1 VTDPQAG
8 WVFDVIRVPDL
19 ASRVRAGER
28 VERMRATADMPNFFR
43 TSCGPGW
50 ALVGDAG
57 YHKDPCTAA
66 GIMDA
71 FLSAEMLADA
81 VHDGLTGERSM
92 DAALASYV
100 ARRDAWVRPY
110 LELTTQLASMEP
122 PPPRMPALLAA
133 IAADPAESTR
143 FFGRCRAAR
152 RSPNTWRRTMWAASW
167 PGNRGEPKR
176 PRWGTRRYGG
186 TCRKE
191 SGMSK
196 TTVGRRRLVQS
207 AVLATASALTMLVA
221 TPASAATAPTTPTNL
236 HVVLVNGVPNSIAWD
251 ASVSSSLFSYVLFN
265 TNPVT
270 GERSMLTATT
280 KTSRTVR
287 DLVYV
292 DCIRVGSTLH
302 LTIQALAQDPEHSTS
317 GFSEQL
323 DVTLPKTVPP
333 RG

>member
-1 VTDPQAG
+1 
-8 WVFDVIRVPDL
+8 
-19 ASRVRAGER
+19 
-28 VERMRATADMPNFFR
+28 
-43 TSCGPGW
+43 
-50 ALVGDAG
+50 
-57 YHKDPCTAA
+57 
-66 GIMDA
+66 
-71 FLSAEMLADA
+71 
-81 VHDGLTGERSM
+81 
-92 DAALASYV
+92 
-100 ARRDAWVRPY
+100 
-110 LELTTQLASMEP
+110 
-122 PPPRMPALLAA
+122 
-133 IAADPAESTR
+133 
-143 FFGRCRAAR
+143 
-152 RSPNTWRRTMWAASW
+152 
-167 PGNRGEPKR
+167 
-176 PRWGTRRYGG
+176 
-186 TCRKE
+186 
-191 SGMSK
+191 MSK

-292 DCIRVGSTLH
+292 DCIRAGSTLH

-323 DVTLPKTVPP
+323 DVILPKTVPP